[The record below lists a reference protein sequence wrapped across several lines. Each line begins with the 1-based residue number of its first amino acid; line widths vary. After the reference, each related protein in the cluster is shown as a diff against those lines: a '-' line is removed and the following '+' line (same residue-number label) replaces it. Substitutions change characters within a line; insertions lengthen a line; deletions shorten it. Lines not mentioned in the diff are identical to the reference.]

1 MEHHVRNFCHPN
13 PPIDYKP
20 FVSIKIITIDWFVLW
35 MRKHPASMEYHFF
48 FFFSKMGLS
57 GFTSRLRSKSRGPFG
72 KRKNNSWAKL
82 RSFKSSGISSS
93 SDRFSLRLLLPPPT
107 SLALLLLKVP
117 TGDNSTLHFVYP
129 VFELLA
135 SVSPWTRRRLK
146 TEDGFRRNI
155 ERTKL
160 QYPGKKKIMSLFAAS
175 SSASPAISLSVSQ
188 KPKFQSFSSGAVSIH
203 PKCNKFY
210 GVQCQAAKSQ
220 KGPVKRRQSSSSASS
235 GAGKRKKKGRSLSG
249 GEDAEIVDDFVLGDG
264 DDKGE
269 VAALSNGHHP
279 SPLPNPP
286 AGFVVDDQGSV
297 VMVSN
302 KRVATIVRSFS
313 LTFSSWIIYADNWL
327 CQWKC

>member
-1 MEHHVRNFCHPN
+1 MRMEHHVRNFCHPN

-35 MRKHPASMEYHFF
+35 MRKRDASMEYHFF

-160 QYPGKKKIMSLFAAS
+160 QYPGKKKSCPCSQPHRLLAPPSHCPSPKNPNSNHFPLGRSQSTLNATNSMAS
-175 SSASPAISLSVSQ
+175 SARLQSP
-188 KPKFQSFSSGAVSIH
+188 
-203 PKCNKFY
+203 
-210 GVQCQAAKSQ
+210 
-220 KGPVKRRQSSSSASS
+220 RR
-235 GAGKRKKKGRSLSG
+235 
-249 GEDAEIVDDFVLGDG
+249 V
-264 DDKGE
+264 
-269 VAALSNGHHP
+269 P
-279 SPLPNPP
+279 
-286 AGFVVDDQGSV
+286 
-297 VMVSN
+297 
-302 KRVATIVRSFS
+302 
-313 LTFSSWIIYADNWL
+313 
-327 CQWKC
+327 